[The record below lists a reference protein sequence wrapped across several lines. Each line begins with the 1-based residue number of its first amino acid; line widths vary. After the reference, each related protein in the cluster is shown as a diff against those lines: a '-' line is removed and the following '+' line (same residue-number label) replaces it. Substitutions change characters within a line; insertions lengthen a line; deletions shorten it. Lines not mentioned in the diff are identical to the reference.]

1 MFFALALTFIEC
13 LLVASDGTVEIPI
26 LHVTGDD
33 PSRHDSTQERW
44 SPVQSVEKILLAVR
58 GMLVHPFEE
67 NIANPQADVRFFFF
81 FKECFYL
88 EWNATISNSFPN
100 LSGML
105 HIATVLFSNES
116 VFFVCPQ
123 YRTC

>member
-1 MFFALALTFIEC
+1 MNTYSTF
-13 LLVASDGTVEIPI
+13 LVAPDGTVEIPI

-67 NIANPQADVRFFFF
+67 NIANPQADVWV
-81 FKECFYL
+81 FY
-88 EWNATISNSFPN
+88 
-100 LSGML
+100 
-105 HIATVLFSNES
+105 
-116 VFFVCPQ
+116 VFFVLIWSAFVLSNC
-123 YRTC
+123 